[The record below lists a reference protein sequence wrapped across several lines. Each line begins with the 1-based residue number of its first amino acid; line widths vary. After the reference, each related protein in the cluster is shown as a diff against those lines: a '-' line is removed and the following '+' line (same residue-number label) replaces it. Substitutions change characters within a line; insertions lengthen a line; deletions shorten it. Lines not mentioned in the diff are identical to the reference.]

1 MSRSRVPF
9 SAGALDD
16 FRVSSTTYEV
26 KASARGAAQIGYSAP
41 AEKFS
46 LTFCASEDKM
56 SRIAPDGETD
66 AFSIR

>member
-16 FRVSSTTYEV
+16 FPCFFNNLRSKSKRT
-26 KASARGAAQIGYSAP
+26 GAAQIGYSAP
-41 AEKFS
+41 PEKFS